1 MIFFSN
7 QIFSLS
13 MNSMLVGKDSH
24 QLRILPP
31 PSPLFIMVSNIK
43 IKSNLITAAMIPIPI
58 NKAILVNASIFLSC
72 IFPFLH
78 PYCLDNYVWRIWK
91 ARCLEL
97 IFLFIIVLFLI
108 YHIFLLIFFLPF
120 YNRILSPLF
129 TFRW

>member
-13 MNSMLVGKDSH
+13 MNSMLVGKDSPSATDSTFMNC
-24 QLRILPP
+24 LSGFDNFGPPTP

-43 IKSNLITAAMIPIPI
+43 TKSNVITAAMIPIPI

-78 PYCLDNYVWRIWK
+78 PYCLDI
-91 ARCLEL
+91 
-97 IFLFIIVLFLI
+97 
-108 YHIFLLIFFLPF
+108 
-120 YNRILSPLF
+120 
-129 TFRW
+129 TFGEYGRLAAWN